1 MRISQIDTNFR
12 HTNGLTCAFNRHRGV
27 IVLAGA
33 NGAGKTS
40 ILNALALAAFNEA
53 YSDAKGAFFSSGPII
68 AEEGLPAG
76 QTALTAT
83 VAWSTTDGREV
94 KSDYTLKVD
103 KKGATKVT
111 RDGLSFGNAPHA
123 AVTDIL
129 RRNAEVLARD
139 MAGFVIPDTSGVVAP
154 EWGAPLKAVMARAQ
168 QRNPA
173 VWFEQALNVLNV
185 DLKSEQSAADAIAHP
200 PVGVYEV
207 TDEEILAADEARAEI
222 EATIKG
228 VGDNVRAW
236 ARYNE
241 SMGRWQE
248 QERQR
253 DQLVMQLA
261 QIEAAPST
269 NEARARM
276 LDDLGSVI
284 DYFVRNA
291 STPPKVCPCCWRGGD
306 FTIGE
311 AEAAKVRDMAVKARA
326 ADETAAATARKRTA
340 LQRSIDALDPR
351 CPTPPDNFEQDA
363 DDVAEGVARLR
374 ADAAH
379 ADARVT
385 ELRTAKAAWLADQR
399 RIAALEAKRARIE
412 ALKSQI
418 EQVTARRKKLVE
430 DALDDF
436 IARAKGY
443 MPDAEALGGR
453 TLVVD
458 LRSSRPFVGLEDADG
473 NRFKPCGG
481 EWQAIVVAF
490 ACAGFE
496 RTASPIL
503 LPDIN
508 WGASLLTA
516 CAKAWCAYPGVVVVQ
531 TNNAPE
537 ALDSIA
543 NVVRLTPAEG
553 KPPTPTAEPVA
564 EEAPAVVEG
573 PPVITEDVIED
584 LAPVAVAVDWTEEDM
599 RGLPR
604 SLFAPRHRALTAQ
617 PTKPLAACQWVFGP
631 AGVEHL
637 RNGGAVWIEDAN
649 GKSYKASVM
658 LQTSS
663 VCINHTSLGKVL
675 IGGDST
681 CLGKFEAVGKPEFR
695 IIAIEKMADIE
706 TAHADATAR
715 IRSFSPRYPLS
726 RAKTEGAPVW
736 LLELAMKVVTTS
748 ATLPYGLVAE

>member
-12 HTNGLTCAFNRHRGV
+12 HADGIARTFNRERAV

-40 ILNALALAAFNEA
+40 LLNALALAAFGEA
-53 YSDAKGAFFSSGPII
+53 YSDAKGAFFSSGPVI
-68 AEEGLPAG
+68 AEEGLPPGAD
-76 QTALTAT
+76 ALTAS

-94 KSDYTLKVD
+94 KSDFTMKID

-123 AVTDIL
+123 AVTEIL
-129 RRNAEVLARD
+129 RRSADVLARE
-139 MAGFVIPDTSGVVAP
+139 MAGFVIPDTSSVVDP
-154 EWGAPLKAVMARAQ
+154 EWSAPLKAVMARTK

-173 VWFEQALNVLNV
+173 VWFEQALAALNV

-200 PVGVYEV
+200 SVGVYDV
-207 TDEEILAADEARAEI
+207 TDEEILAADAARAEI
-222 EATIKG
+222 EEAIKS
-228 VGDNVRAW
+228 VEDNVRAW

-241 SMGRWQE
+241 GMTAWKE

-253 DQLVMQLA
+253 DQLAAQLA

-291 STPPKVCPCCWRGGD
+291 STPPKVCPCCQRGGE

-311 AEAAKVRDMAVKARA
+311 AQAAKVRDLAAKARA
-326 ADETAAATARKRTA
+326 ADATAAATNRERAEI
-340 LQRSIDALDPR
+340 QRRLDMLSMRRPEE
-351 CPTPPDNFEQDA
+351 PTSDEVDA
-363 DDVAEGVARLR
+363 DDVAEEMARLK

-385 ELRTAKAAWLADQR
+385 ELRNAKAAWLADQR
-399 RIAALEAKRARIE
+399 RLAALEAKRLRVE
-412 ALKSQI
+412 TLKEQVA
-418 EQVTARRKKLVE
+418 QVTARRKKLVE

-443 MPDAEALGGR
+443 MPDAAALDGR

-490 ACAGFE
+490 ACAGHE

-516 CAKAWCAYPGVVVVQ
+516 CAKAWSAYPGVVVVQ

-543 NVVRLTPAEG
+543 NVVRLTAPEG
-553 KPPTPTAEPVA
+553 KPPTPNAEPVV
-564 EEAPAVVEG
+564 EEAPAVVDG

-584 LAPVAVAVDWTEEDM
+584 LAPVAVDWTDEDL

-604 SLFAPRHRALTAQ
+604 ALFAPRHRALTAQ
-617 PTKPLAACQWVFGP
+617 PTKPLAKCQWVFGP
-631 AGVEHL
+631 EGLDHL
-637 RNGGAVWIEDAN
+637 RDGGAVWVEDAE
-649 GKSYKASVM
+649 GKPYKASVDA
-658 LQTSS
+658 QTSS
-663 VCINHTSLGKVL
+663 VCISNSKLGKVL
-675 IGGDST
+675 VSGDT
-681 CLGKFEAVGKPEFR
+681 ANPGKMLSAGSPDFR
-695 IIAIEKMADIE
+695 IIAVEKIDDIE
-706 TAHADATAR
+706 GAHDEITAR
-715 IRSFSPRYPLS
+715 IRRLSPRYPLS
-726 RAKTEGAPVW
+726 RAKTEGYPIW

-748 ATLPYGLVAE
+748 TALPYGLVAL